1 MVRVHKQMNIFRITN
16 SLPRRCGPRPGRNR
30 GGTRRCVRSG
40 LHRPRLVGEGDRPVG
55 AGTQH
60 PEAVEPELLP
70 VLGGMAHL
78 EDKAVDLARSLQF
91 TDARLSQQAAQH
103 TVVAFEQLRKNN
115 AYARL
120 LDDER
125 PELGHDEPLVRPEI
139 LRYGL
144 NQHD

>member
-1 MVRVHKQMNIFRITN
+1 M
-16 SLPRRCGPRPGRNR
+16 
-30 GGTRRCVRSG
+30 
-40 LHRPRLVGEGDRPVG
+40 
-55 AGTQH
+55 QH
-60 PEAVEPELLP
+60 PETIEPELLP

-78 EDKAVDLARSLQF
+78 EDEAVDLARSLQF
-91 TDARLSQQAAQH
+91 ADARLSQQAAQH
-103 TVVAFEQLRKNN
+103 TVVSFEQLRKNN

>member
-1 MVRVHKQMNIFRITN
+1 MAEGDTLGIRQLRGLLPHRG
-16 SLPRRCGPRPGRNR
+16 SLRPGRNR
-30 GGTRRCVRSG
+30 GGTGRCVRSG

-55 AGTQH
+55 ARTQH

-78 EDKAVDLARSLQF
+78 EDEAVDLARSLQF